1 VESIP
6 FTETRDYVQIVLRN
20 SEVYRMIYGQS
31 GAPSSSAVVQTDKL
45 STGKLRAAR
54 LH

>member
-1 VESIP
+1 
-6 FTETRDYVQIVLRN
+6 VQIVLRN

-31 GAPSSSAVVQTDKL
+31 GAPSSSAAGQADKL
-45 STGKLRAAR
+45 SRGNSRAAR

>member
-1 VESIP
+1 
-6 FTETRDYVQIVLRN
+6 VQIVLRN

-31 GAPSSSAVVQTDKL
+31 GAPSSSAAGLADKF
-45 STGKLRAAR
+45 SPDNFRAAQ